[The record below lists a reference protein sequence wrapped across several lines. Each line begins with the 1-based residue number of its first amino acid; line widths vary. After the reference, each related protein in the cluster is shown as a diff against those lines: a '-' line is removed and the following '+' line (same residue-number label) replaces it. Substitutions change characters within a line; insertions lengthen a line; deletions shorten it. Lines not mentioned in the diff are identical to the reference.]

1 MATSDQWGTI
11 VQAAET
17 LNVSTRT
24 VRRMIARGEIDARR
38 VGPRLIRVRL
48 SNLADIGR
56 PLQYECR
63 EVSSGGGAARD
74 RFTTSGELAQ

>member
-1 MATSDQWGTI
+1 MDTPDQWGTI

-24 VRRMIARGEIDARR
+24 IRRMIARGEIDARR

-48 SNLADIGR
+48 SHLANIGR
-56 PLQYECR
+56 PLQYE
-63 EVSSGGGAARD
+63 GAI
-74 RFTTSGELAQ
+74 